1 MLSNLF
7 IDFHST
13 GTESLQIR
21 NSWKSDERFIRME
34 KTINIRNFNTR
45 SNQRIEIADNQ
56 ENRLGQSVR
65 ICLFL
70 LFVNYLHI

>member
-1 MLSNLF
+1 
-7 IDFHST
+7 
-13 GTESLQIR
+13 
-21 NSWKSDERFIRME
+21 ME

-70 LFVNYLHI
+70 LFVKLGLKVVLWYGNYYKLIIAFGISLIMIIYSLDT